1 MTDEEIIRTLNEIR
15 NGYLNLLMRLES
27 AKSDPYIYYIKAL
40 EQSVKNV
47 QAITNLKSEMKS
59 MREKA
64 LNCENRDFATGY
76 ISAISTLEG
85 YLSMLEIGGGVD
97 GQTN

>member
-1 MTDEEIIRTLNEIR
+1 
-15 NGYLNLLMRLES
+15 
-27 AKSDPYIYYIKAL
+27 
-40 EQSVKNV
+40 
-47 QAITNLKSEMKS
+47 